1 MTIKKDWPKLIAFVI
16 FFVLIGGYYD
26 RMDVEMRTFTL
37 PLLIFAA
44 AALIYSR
51 LKQLQYEIRS
61 SRVAA
66 LEVVTRKLSLADTEG
81 NERVSIDASS
91 ENTVMTFF
99 DDNQVSRVTLE
110 LTNKEPVL
118 KLTGEK
124 GSAVLAIDYH
134 GMPSFTFRDNADEV
148 TWSAP

>member
-1 MTIKKDWPKLIAFVI
+1 MTIRKDWPKLIAFVI

-118 KLTGEK
+118 KLIGDN
-124 GSAVLAIDYH
+124 GSAVVAIDYH
-134 GMPSFTFRDNADEV
+134 GMPSFTLRDHADEV

>member
-1 MTIKKDWPKLIAFVI
+1 MTIRKDWPKLLAFVV
-16 FFVLIGGYYD
+16 FFVLIGAYYD
-26 RMDVEMRTFTL
+26 RMSVEMRTFTL
-37 PLLIFAA
+37 PLLIFGAA
-44 AALIYSR
+44 AFVIGR

-66 LEVVTRKLSLADTEG
+66 LEIVAQKLSLADTDG
-81 NERVSIDASS
+81 KERLSISASADS
-91 ENTVMTFF
+91 TVMTFY

-110 LTNKEPVL
+110 LINTEPVL
-118 KLTGEK
+118 KLMGEK

-134 GMPSFTFRDNADEV
+134 GMPSFTFRDHADEV